1 MKRIFLIDCP
11 GVVVNSVGDT
21 EEDSVLKGVVRAER
35 LPDPTEWIPAI
46 LRTVKRSYVAACYGL
61 PEKGEG
67 TWKDDTDLL
76 EKVRMQ
82 A

>member
-35 LPDPTEWIPAI
+35 PPDPTRERKEEI
-46 LRTVKRSYVAACYGL
+46 TFKNHQHF
-61 PEKGEG
+61 
-67 TWKDDTDLL
+67 DLITFYSTSRL
-76 EKVRMQ
+76 IRHRREQWAGRLYYF
-82 A
+82 